1 MGNSHIFHP
10 RIPGDKIV
18 GKDIDGDM
26 IPDVPLFYELQDS
39 KLRVQFPLGFCPSI
53 KGCIAE
59 NGTVCHGSFGIV
71 LKEWDTITRVYP
83 TTASY
88 LNKVTKQF
96 DIDILDQD
104 GTKLLIKDLEVDIE
118 LVIDRMADK
127 DPSAVS
133 AGNTGFTVDVTSRLE
148 FLKARQ
154 KPPLI
159 YHAFNVT
166 NKFSTINIQIKQ
178 VAEDQ
183 SILHMNDSS
192 LIILLRYQKM
202 PTTDHCEIVKQVSS
216 IGIMEDGHLDWFLG
230 NDFVASRTGKWF
242 LAIASTK
249 KTLEEDERDCTQLS
263 VDQLSWDFNTPNY
276 HLQIYIGGGYYF
288 DENSDNWD
296 GTGTGVIN
304 STYTVTA
311 IRTNH
316 LSSFASGFLPEPNVI
331 DFEFVFANAS
341 FQDNLTLFLLL
352 IICYIFFIV
361 GLIWAIFKDK
371 SDTKSVSSTLIDSH
385 QFKKMSKMYFI
396 FS

>member
-1 MGNSHIFHP
+1 
-10 RIPGDKIV
+10 
-18 GKDIDGDM
+18 M

-183 SILHMNDSS
+183 SILHRNDSS

-249 KTLEEDERDCTQLS
+249 KTLEEDEGDCTQLS
-263 VDQLSWDFNTPNY
+263 VDQLSWDFNTPTY

-304 STYTVTA
+304 STKTVTA

-341 FQDNLTLFLLL
+341 FQDNLTLFFLL

-371 SDTKSVSSTLIDSH
+371 SDTKSVSPTLTDSH
-385 QFKKMSKMYFI
+385 
-396 FS
+396 